1 MKHFGNPSVVSLIL
15 TFVQII
21 ELFCYKNDSYV
32 PLDMLL
38 STFMREISTIGW
50 KLTHACKHKTSKLSY
65 NMIFYFHMHMVPSE
79 KNWVVFLLLYWLTSM
94 PLVRK
99 YIWETGHGFLNNW
112 CLPVYSIMKQRMKVQ
127 INKHKTSF

>member
-1 MKHFGNPSVVSLIL
+1 MKHENPSVVSLIL

-32 PLDMLL
+32 PLDILL
-38 STFMREISTIGW
+38 STFMQEISPRW

-65 NMIFYFHMHMVPSE
+65 NMIFYFHMHMDLQ
-79 KNWVVFLLLYWLTSM
+79 KKIGFLVIGLINQYAI
-94 PLVRK
+94 VQK

-112 CLPVYSIMKQRMKVQ
+112 CLPVYSTCIMKQRMKAQ
-127 INKHKTSF
+127 KNKHKTSF